1 MRHNDANKM
10 TPSTPYHLPHY
21 QNFDKI
27 DSFLNPVLNAFIVR
41 NSIVG
46 RGTGLLKMGLVSCI
60 RSIDFGEVLI
70 VGGV

>member
-10 TPSTPYHLPHY
+10 TPSTPCHLRHY

-27 DSFLNPVLNAFIVR
+27 DSFLNLVLNALIVR

-46 RGTGLLKMGLVSCI
+46 RRTGLLKMGLVSCI
-60 RSIDFGEVLI
+60 RSIDLEEVLI